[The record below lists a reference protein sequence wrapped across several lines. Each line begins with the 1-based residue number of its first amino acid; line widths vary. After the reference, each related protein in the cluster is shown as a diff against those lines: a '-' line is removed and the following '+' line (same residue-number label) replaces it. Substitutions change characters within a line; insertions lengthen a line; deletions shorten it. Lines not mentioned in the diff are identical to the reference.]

1 MVSCALSGTTAYC
14 FEPFCLE
21 NHTLDGRGDC
31 ARVCVIQ
38 ALRTS
43 SVTVNQLGSGGPVG
57 PADVRLGVAHH
68 SESKRHMLPSGL
80 LSLLGHANLVALNM
94 ADVRIQGWGGGWG
107 DAAWTGQQQ
116 PFPIR
121 TQKAEGTSWIPVV
134 FSSSSCRFSS
144 LFHVILTLH
153 RKNTTVKT
161 MRPTTSISCVF

>member
-43 SVTVNQLGSGGPVG
+43 SVTVDQLGSGGPVG

-68 SESKRHMLPSGL
+68 SESKRHVLPSGL

-94 ADVRIQGWGGGWG
+94 ADVRIQGWGWGGG
-107 DAAWTGQQQ
+107 VG
-116 PFPIR
+116 
-121 TQKAEGTSWIPVV
+121 GTRPGRASSNRSLSEHRKLREHPGFLL
-134 FSSSSCRFSS
+134 FSLPAHVASS
-144 LFHVILTLH
+144 LCFML
-153 RKNTTVKT
+153 
-161 MRPTTSISCVF
+161 F